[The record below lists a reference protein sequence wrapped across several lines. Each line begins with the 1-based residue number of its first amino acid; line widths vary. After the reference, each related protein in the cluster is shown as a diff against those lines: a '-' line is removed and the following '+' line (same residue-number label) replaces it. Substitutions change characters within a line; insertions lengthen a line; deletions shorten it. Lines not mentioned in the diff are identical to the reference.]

1 MSLLTHWISDWVVPD
16 WWVHCDHFPWEKPIK
31 ERKDDFCPSLVLIED
46 SLSTPQTIEGK
57 FFRGF
62 TFNPATGIGTF
73 DDPLRNLAGELV
85 GRVVGNFTALA
96 QTGGIATVAV
106 GSWNFD
112 VFPTRTVVCNG
123 QKLTISDST
132 AGQNWISTS
141 TGFNNLTDTTLQTE
155 IPDVILNGNGR
166 FLDVNGRVK
175 NHILVQGD
183 PLFDPSVFRIR
194 WEFFFA

>member
-1 MSLLTHWISDWVVPD
+1 MSLVHHWIPD
-16 WWVHCDHFPWEKPIK
+16 WSHWSPFSFDKHADK
-31 ERKDDFCPSLVLIED
+31 ERKETFCPSLVVIED

-62 TFNPATGIGTF
+62 NFNPATGVGTF
-73 DDPLRNLAGELV
+73 DDPLRNTSGELI
-85 GRVVGNFTALA
+85 GRLVGNFTALA

-112 VFPTRTVVCNG
+112 IFPTRDVVCKG
-123 QKLTISDST
+123 QRLTVADT
-132 AGQNWISTS
+132 RGDQNWISTS

-175 NHILVQGD
+175 NRILVAGD
-183 PLFDPSVFRIR
+183 PLFDPSQLRVR
-194 WEFFFA
+194 WELFFA